1 MLSRERARSGSPAER
16 PHANLP
22 TVAGNDSPIG
32 SSGSFRARKTNVVLG
47 HASTVLPPPQLLSEL
62 GNMNTGTYAFV
73 GRVSLEAEILD
84 SIPGERLIVAV
95 DERAGSKRLRGSTNA
110 WSHVHSAFD
119 YWADVVRAPD
129 RHASVR
135 RHPRVTRTNPR
146 AVTLVA
152 PLPERIFHLAAEA
165 SLSSS
170 STA

>member
-1 MLSRERARSGSPAER
+1 M
-16 PHANLP
+16 
-22 TVAGNDSPIG
+22 AGNDSPIG

-62 GNMNTGTYAFV
+62 GNMSTGTYAFV
-73 GRVSLEAEILD
+73 DRVSLEAEILD
-84 SIPGERLIVAV
+84 SIPGERLIAAV
-95 DERAGSKRLRGSTNA
+95 DEQAGSKRVRGSTNA
-110 WSHVHSAFD
+110 WWHEHSAYD

-129 RHASVR
+129 RHAPVR
-135 RHPRVTRTNPR
+135 RHPSVTRTNSK

-152 PLPERIFHLAAEA
+152 LLPERLFYLAAEA